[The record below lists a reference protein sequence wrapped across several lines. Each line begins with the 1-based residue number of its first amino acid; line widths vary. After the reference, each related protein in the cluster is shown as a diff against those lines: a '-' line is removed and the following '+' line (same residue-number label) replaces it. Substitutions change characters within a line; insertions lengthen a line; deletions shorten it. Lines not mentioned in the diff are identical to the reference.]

1 MFFIGM
7 IVGGVIG
14 MFVMSMMCTSGNLSR
29 CEECF
34 YKKMVKKGKY
44 DENRHNVL

>member
-1 MFFIGM
+1 MIFIG
-7 IVGGVIG
+7 IVIGVVIG
-14 MFVMSMMCTSGNLSR
+14 MFVMSMMCASGNRSR